1 MSDSFSC
8 DFHLF
13 VLKEMSMQR
22 IFVDSRDAVTGDN
35 EAFTITIPTSIV
47 VPFESF
53 AVVDT
58 VSIPTS
64 TYTINNHNNIVY
76 WSETDGNGQRTY
88 FNNTVIT

>member
-1 MSDSFSC
+1 MSDSFPC

-22 IFVDSRDAVTGDN
+22 IFVDSRDAATEDN

-58 VSIPTS
+58 VIIPTS
-64 TYTINNHNNIVY
+64 TYTINDHNRNVY

-88 FNNTVIT
+88 FNNSMIT